1 MPTQRGTATTATATS
16 DTSVAANKPAGVVS
30 GDLLLAVF
38 TNNNQTVSRPSG
50 WTQLFYT
57 PASTG
62 NVWATGVYYKVAGAS
77 EPTSYTF
84 SVPSA
89 APLVLSITAWSGVD
103 NTTPIGTQFAD
114 IANGSVS
121 EPHAGP
127 SKTVT
132 ITDGRLIYVRA
143 VRFVGSTVPTFS
155 TAAGG
160 VTELVDVGI
169 FSGGSVSYANCQYA
183 DNADFATSG
192 SKAGLAIS
200 CSQAE
205 SDNLEA
211 TIALKSAATPVS
223 GDLDVS
229 LPAVSSDLAG
239 GPHFDADLD
248 VSLPAVSVE
257 TAGFGQPAPSSG
269 SFALTLPAVSSGL
282 AGATDAI
289 GAMSVSVLPTVT
301 VQAETRVFG
310 VRVIAIEP
318 DDSRRIIVPSRGLD
332 D

>member
-16 DTSVAANKPAGVVS
+16 GTSVTANKPTGVVS

-38 TNNNQTVSRPSG
+38 TNNNQTVTRPSG

-62 NVWATGVYYKVAGAS
+62 NSWSTGVYYKVAGAS
-77 EPTSYTF
+77 EPANYAF

-114 IANGSVS
+114 TASGSVS

-127 SKTVT
+127 AKTVS

-143 VRFVGSTVPTFS
+143 VRYVGSTVPTFS

-160 VTELVDVGI
+160 VTELVDVGVY
-169 FSGGSVSYANCQYA
+169 SGGSVCYSNSQYT
-183 DNADFATSG
+183 DNADFTTSG

-223 GDLDVS
+223 GNV
-229 LPAVSSDLAG
+229 
-239 GPHFDADLD
+239 
-248 VSLPAVSVE
+248 
-257 TAGFGQPAPSSG
+257 
-269 SFALTLPAVSSGL
+269 
-282 AGATDAI
+282 
-289 GAMSVSVLPTVT
+289 VSVLPVVSSDFAGEPHNDSTLSVTLPSVAFVGVGAGQPAAASGGITSTLPKMSSAIAGATVARGAMSIAVLPT
-301 VQAETRVFG
+301 IKIQGETRVFG
-310 VRVIAIEP
+310 VRVIAVEF
-318 DDSRRIIVPSRGLD
+318 DDSRRIIVQSRGLD